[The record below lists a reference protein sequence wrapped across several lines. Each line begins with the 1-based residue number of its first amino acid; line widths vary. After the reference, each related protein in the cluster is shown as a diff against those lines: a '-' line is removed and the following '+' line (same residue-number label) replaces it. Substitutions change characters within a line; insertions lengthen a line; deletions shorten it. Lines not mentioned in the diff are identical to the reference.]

1 MNNQID
7 SAPTNSLKISL
18 IDVLFIIFYK
28 FHIVAGI
35 FLLIVIIAVGHV
47 FVVKPKYSVASSIL
61 IKPQIDSRARL
72 DPFNRFTVFRVKT
85 EDINTEVK
93 LMNSKELMLRVAKA
107 LKLISS
113 DEKSDE
119 LVNEAVNQ
127 VRGGLEIEPVTLSS
141 VIQLSKKGSDPV
153 KITEVLTIYL
163 KTYIDWH
170 IEIFKVGNSTSFYRE
185 QSAMYKEKLE
195 QAEYDLEG
203 LRTKWGII
211 DMNDQNEY
219 NVKLLQILRDQLDKI
234 RGEISISHTKISA
247 VNEEK
252 HQTGKITS
260 MIAEFRNNDLLIQLI
275 KRYAPLV
282 AEKERIADL
291 YPESSIE
298 YQNIDRQIKR
308 FTMEIEQ
315 EKKNLLN
322 GLRIDLD
329 ALKKRKKELVA
340 YIATIDHKSKT
351 LSNQV
356 IKIKQLNR
364 KITRREKTYRL
375 YQNKLQ
381 EALISDKRSE
391 NKVSNVSVL
400 NWPKKPTAPF
410 YPNKKKRVVIALLI
424 GLIVSVGSAFATY
437 YLDQTIKKPDDLTA
451 SVGIS
456 VLSSLGTIQPAKEHK

>member
-1 MNNQID
+1 MDLTVNNQID

-119 LVNEAVNQ
+119 LVNEAVN
-127 VRGGLEIEPVTLSS
+127 
-141 VIQLSKKGSDPV
+141 
-153 KITEVLTIYL
+153 
-163 KTYIDWH
+163 